1 MDWDTEQGIVMD
13 FKTLLRKYQALLAEN
28 QALKEENLDLKVRL
42 GLAEL
47 PEIRSYQEGSQ
58 QDSSS
63 SAPSFFPKSAA
74 NPTEKVRLFM
84 SLFKGRDDV
93 YAKRWESGKGGSGY
107 SPVCL
112 NEWKPGLCGK
122 PGVKCAACK
131 HKSYSPLNEKVIEDH
146 LRGNLV
152 AGIYPLRRDEKCLFL
167 AMDFDK
173 DGWQQDVF
181 TLREVCTAFAAPVA
195 IERSRSGQGAHV
207 WFFFAEPVAASL
219 ARKFGSA
226 LLTRA
231 MSQRHQ
237 ITFKSY
243 DRLFPNQDTMPKGG
257 FGNLIALPLQKA
269 ARQKGNSAFI
279 DEHFQPYEDQ
289 WGFLAQ
295 IRKLS
300 EDEISA
306 LISQLCHGSELGE
319 LKQDDEEAAKPWES
333 SRSKLSRHEFP
344 KIMQV
349 VKADLLYLGKSGV
362 SQRALNSLKRLAAF
376 KNPEFYRAQAMRL
389 STYGKP
395 RIISCAGETPEY
407 LCLPRGCEADVATL
421 LAEAGVEVEW
431 ADKTN
436 PGRHIEVAF
445 TGVLREDQE
454 LAAEAML
461 KHDCG
466 VLAAATAFGKTVIA
480 ARLIAARN
488 TNTLILTHR
497 QQLLSQWLAKLAQFL
512 EIDAEPSMAAT
523 KRGRKTGQGLIG
535 QIGAGKVNPGGIID
549 VAIMQSL
556 ASGGEVKEFIR
567 DYGMVIVDE
576 CHHVP
581 AFTFEQ
587 ILKKVHARYI
597 YGLTAT
603 PARRDGHHPI
613 IFMHCGPVRYRAD
626 ARKEA
631 LRRPFEH
638 YVIPRFTG
646 FRAPFDRDEKDLSI
660 QELYSGI
667 AGDEWRN
674 QQIID
679 DVIRANE
686 NGRNALVLTERT
698 AHVELLAEKL
708 REKIPDVFTL
718 TGGKGRKETGNVLAG
733 IAATPACGQLT
744 LVPTGSYIGEGF
756 DEPRLDTLF
765 LAMPISWRG
774 TLQQYAG
781 RLHRLFE
788 NKKEVQIY
796 DYVDIHVGALEKMYR
811 KRLAGYAA
819 GGYRAK
825 AEGVPE
831 EPANIIFDNTSFLPV
846 YHHDLLNAAREAVIV
861 SPFVTT
867 RRTRKM
873 LAHLEAVLA
882 KKVAV
887 VVVTRPTTAYKDKDR
902 PALEE
907 TFASLQDTGVRLV
920 FKANIH
926 QKFAVID
933 RKIVWYGSINLLSF
947 GSAQESIMRLSSSNI
962 AQELIKTLGNPER
975 GRDVQEER
983 PGDRRPE
990 ISNL

>member
-1 MDWDTEQGIVMD
+1 MD
-13 FKTLLRKYQALLAEN
+13 FNTLLQKYQALLAEN

-42 GLAEL
+42 GLATTLESR
-47 PEIRSYQEGSQ
+47 PTQEGVQ

-63 SAPSFFPKSAA
+63 SAASFSFKCDAS
-74 NPTEKVRLFM
+74 PTEKIRVFM
-84 SLFKGRDDV
+84 ALFKGREDV
-93 YAKRWESGKGGSGY
+93 YAKRWESGKCRSGY
-107 SPVCL
+107 APLCL
-112 NEWKPGLCGK
+112 NEWKPGLCAK
-122 PGVKCAACK
+122 PQVKCAVCR
-131 HKSYSPLNEKVIEDH
+131 HKLYAPLDEKVIEDH

-173 DGWQQDVF
+173 DGWQQDVS

-195 IERSRSGQGAHV
+195 IERSRSGDGAHA

-231 MSQRHQ
+231 MSRRHQ
-237 ITFKSY
+237 IKFKAY
-243 DRLFPNQDTMPKGG
+243 DRFFPNQDTMPKGG
-257 FGNLIALPLQKA
+257 LGNLIALPLQKA
-269 ARQKGNSAFI
+269 ARQKGNSVFI
-279 DEHFQPYEDQ
+279 DERFHPYEDQ

-319 LKQDDEEAAKPWES
+319 LKQDDEEAAKPWER

-344 KIMQV
+344 KVMQV

-362 SQRALNSLKRLAAF
+362 SQGALNSLKRLAAF

-395 RIISCAGETPEY
+395 RIISCAEETPEY
-407 LCLPRGCEADVATL
+407 LCLPRGCEPDVATL
-421 LAEAGVEVEW
+421 LTDAGVKVEW
-431 ADKTN
+431 TDKTN
-436 PGRHIEVAF
+436 PGRHIEVRF

-461 KHDCG
+461 QHDCG

-480 ARLIAARN
+480 ARLIAARKI
-488 TNTLILTHR
+488 NTLILTHR

-512 EIDAEPSMAAT
+512 EIDAELPVAAA
-523 KRGRKTGQGLIG
+523 KRGRKTRQGLIG
-535 QIGAGKVNPGGIID
+535 QIGAGRVNPGGIID

-556 ASGGEVKEFIR
+556 ASSGEVKDFVR

-587 ILKKVHARYI
+587 ILKRAPAKYI

-631 LRRPFEH
+631 AKRPFDH

-646 FRAPFDRDEKDLSI
+646 FRAPFDKEEKDLSI

-667 AGDEWRN
+667 AADEWRN

-679 DVIRANE
+679 DIIRAHE

-698 AHVELLAEKL
+698 AHMELLAGKL
-708 REKIPDVFTL
+708 REKIPEVITL
-718 TGGKGRKETGNVLAG
+718 TGGRGRKETANALAG
-733 IAATPACGQLT
+733 IAATPASGQLT
-744 LVPTGSYIGEGF
+744 LVATGRYIGEGF

-765 LAMPISWRG
+765 LAMPISWRE

-796 DYVDIHVGALEKMYR
+796 DYVDIHVTALEKMYR

-819 GGYRAK
+819 SGYRAK

-831 EPANIIFDNTSFLPV
+831 EPANIIFDNTNFLPV

-861 SPFVTT
+861 SPFVTR
-867 RRTRKM
+867 RRTLQM
-873 LAHLEAVLA
+873 LAHLEAVVA
-882 KKVAV
+882 KKVSV
-887 VVVTRPTTAYKDKDR
+887 VLVTRPITAYKDKDR

-907 TFASLQDTGVRLV
+907 TFASLQNTGVRLLS
-920 FKANIH
+920 KANIH
-926 QKFAVID
+926 QKFAVLD
-933 RKIVWYGSINLLSF
+933 RKIVWYGSINLLSY
-947 GSAQESIMRLSSSNI
+947 GSAQESIMRLASPNI
-962 AQELIKTLGNPER
+962 AQELIKTLGIQAAPER
-975 GRDVQEER
+975 
-983 PGDRRPE
+983 
-990 ISNL
+990 